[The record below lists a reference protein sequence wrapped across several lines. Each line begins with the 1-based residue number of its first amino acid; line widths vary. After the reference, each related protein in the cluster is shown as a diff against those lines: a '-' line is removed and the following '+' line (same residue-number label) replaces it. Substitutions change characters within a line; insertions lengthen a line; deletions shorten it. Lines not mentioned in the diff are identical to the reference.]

1 MKTEIKREG
10 VSERDREKR
19 KEHKHK
25 LITLIFLTS
34 VAPTRSS
41 HFLLNCDT
49 HIFSACS
56 HLRTTTTYRDRENS
70 SCICA
75 KRTTHVTFLSF
86 FDNCS
91 MTS

>member
-10 VSERDREKR
+10 VSERDREKK

-75 KRTTHVTFLSF
+75 KRTTQPFYLSL
-86 FDNCS
+86 
-91 MTS
+91 